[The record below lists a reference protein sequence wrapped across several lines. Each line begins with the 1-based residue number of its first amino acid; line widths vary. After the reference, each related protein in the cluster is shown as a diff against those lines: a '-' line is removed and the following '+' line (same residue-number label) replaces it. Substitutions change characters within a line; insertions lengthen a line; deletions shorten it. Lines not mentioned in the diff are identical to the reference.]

1 MYSSLS
7 PNYQSYSKF
16 SFIHDF
22 ELVACVNRHIIIS
35 RVERTQKCS
44 QLHLCFFYGF
54 QRTDTAIQNILRER
68 MTLSAWKLCNQLYK
82 SIVCSIYLTLRCKT
96 ACYNIR
102 RILILSNYLRLSK
115 EISLSEVNI
124 WYATATN
131 TFMNYICLTVIHLVL
146 VVINKWE
153 NFIICISLKDIKF
166 HSNFNV
172 TFHCFIRVVFEHF
185 TCTIKSICKS
195 ALRKLSLV
203 VTEFS

>member
-1 MYSSLS
+1 MWNERRSAR
-7 PNYQSYSKF
+7 SY
-16 SFIHDF
+16 I
-22 ELVACVNRHIIIS
+22 CV
-35 RVERTQKCS
+35 
-44 QLHLCFFYGF
+44 FFYGF

-82 SIVCSIYLTLRCKT
+82 SIVCSIYLTLRFKT

-153 NFIICISLKDIKF
+153 NFIICISLKGIKF
-166 HSNFNV
+166 HSNFYV

-185 TCTIKSICKS
+185 TCTIKLICIRS
-195 ALRKLSLV
+195 LRKLSLV